1 MTLKRKISSFFKTS
15 AKKEG
20 FIPLFLISICL
31 FIALL
36 AQIADKFV
44 YPFSKDLLSPML
56 SQLIILFI
64 PLYLCLTLVYPQRTP
79 VYMLRSL
86 GCHKLRAD
94 HIFFII
100 FSSLF
105 MISTSLVINFV
116 CGGVYPASE
125 GLTLLGTFTAG
136 AGEFTTEYPYLI
148 IVYAILPA
156 FIEEILFR
164 GFVFK
169 GFSGRGELVAIAA
182 STVIS
187 SLFTFSIAG
196 LPAAIFC
203 GLLYCLVRHI
213 TGTLWS
219 CMMVHLIFNLY
230 ALFLQTNVAKYFLS
244 SQNRLLLVVVVIAA
258 WLICTTLFCNESAR
272 IFKNRAD
279 EIKRGE
285 ATSSIPD
292 LSIKRLG
299 KNLKSI
305 FSCRPVMI
313 CAIVS
318 AALFAAITA
327 IGYFA

>member
-1 MTLKRKISSFFKTS
+1 MEFTI
-15 AKKEG
+15 
-20 FIPLFLISICL
+20 FILALPLISFLVLALAGMKMSHKVAGLIGTASLAAVAVMSYVAAALYFGGGRGADGL
-31 FIALL
+31 FPTLTPYNFTWL
-36 AQIADKFV
+36 
-44 YPFSKDLLSPML
+44 PFTDNLHIDMGVML
-56 SQLIILFI
+56 DPISVMMLI
-64 PLYLCLTLVYPQRTP
+64 V
-79 VYMLRSL
+79 
-86 GCHKLRAD
+86 
-94 HIFFII
+94 
-100 FSSLF
+100 
-105 MISTSLVINFV
+105 ISTVSLMVHIYSF
-116 CGGVYPASE
+116 GYMK
-125 GLTLLGTFTAG
+125 
-136 AGEFTTEYPYLI
+136 GE
-148 IVYAILPA
+148 
-156 FIEEILFR
+156 
-164 GFVFK
+164 K
-169 GFSGRGELVAIAA
+169 GFQRYYAFL
-182 STVIS
+182 

-285 ATSSIPD
+285 STSSFPD

-305 FSCRPVMI
+305 FTCRPVMI